1 MVILLRDILRY
12 LRAVEALF
20 DGLPPHM
27 RAAHLG
33 DTARELAKRIERE
46 VGDRA

>member
-1 MVILLRDILRY
+1 MSALLLDILRY
-12 LRAVEALF
+12 LRAAEALF
-20 DGLPPHM
+20 DGLPASM

-46 VGDRA
+46 VQA